1 MAGPGKTEERT
12 ESVGGRRYP
21 SWQVCRNVVVTGRRT
36 TVRMEAAFWDGLAEI
51 GRREG
56 LELNQLCSLVD
67 RRRGGVKLTPALR
80 MFVVGYFRKAVP
92 PPAFPGRLPPP
103 AEAARTSPPFR
114 SALKEIG

>member
-1 MAGPGKTEERT
+1 MAGPGKTKERT

-80 MFVVGYFRKAVP
+80 MFVVGYFRVAV
-92 PPAFPGRLPPP
+92 PGRLPPP
-103 AEAARTSPPFR
+103 AEAARTSPLFR
-114 SALKEIG
+114 SALGAIG